1 MKTPLKFLAVTFS
14 MLSVFS
20 LGLVASAAH
29 AQQSPQYQQQYQQYQ
44 NSNNGPRIEGF
55 NVDEVTSLRPG
66 TELDFRL
73 YGTPGGTAM
82 LRIAGA
88 QRNLNLREI
97 ESGQYEGTYTISSR
111 DNITARSSVT
121 ANLRVANQVTSTV
134 LSESLQSG
142 VGYHAPGN
150 AVLPKIARFDVQPS
164 TELSRGNALG
174 FSLYGTPGG
183 RAEVQ
188 IEGVKGKIFLPEV
201 KSGEY
206 VGTYTIKPR
215 DRVVSNS
222 TVTAN
227 LLVGERLTT
236 ATLGKALQAN
246 AGRTPHI
253 PRPCNNCGVVEAVN
267 AVQLQGDG
275 NYLGT
280 IGGGVVGALLGNQ
293 VGNGNGNTAATI
305 AGAIGGAL
313 AGRAIESNTKKTVQY
328 EVLVR
333 LQNGGTQTVSF
344 AADPGYRVG
353 EKVRVADGGLVRDL

>member
-20 LGLVASAAH
+20 LGLFTSAH
-29 AQQSPQYQQQYQQYQ
+29 AQQSQQYQQYQ
-44 NSNNGPRIEGF
+44 GTSNTPRIEGF
-55 NVDEVTSLRPG
+55 NVDEVPSLRPG
-66 TELDFRL
+66 TELDFSL

-82 LRIAGA
+82 LRIAGS
-88 QRNLNLREI
+88 QSNLLLRET
-97 ESGQYEGTYTISSR
+97 EAGQYEGTYTISSR

-121 ANLRVANQVTSTV
+121 ANLRVGNQVTSMV
-134 LSESLQSG
+134 LSESLQAG

-150 AVLPKIARFDVQPS
+150 GAPPKIARFDVQPS
-164 TELSRGNALG
+164 RDLGRGNDLG
-174 FSLYGTPGG
+174 FALYGTPGG
-183 RAEVQ
+183 RAEVR
-188 IEGVKGKIFLPEV
+188 IEGVKGKFFLPEV

-222 TVTAN
+222 AVTAN
-227 LLVGERLTT
+227 LLVGERLAT
-236 ATLGKALQAN
+236 ATLGKTLLAN
-246 AGRTPHI
+246 AGPAPRA
-253 PRPCNNCGVVEAVN
+253 PRPCNSCGIVEAVN
-267 AVQLQGDG
+267 VVQLQGDG

-353 EKVRVADGGLVRDL
+353 EKVRVADGGLMRDL